1 MKHMK
6 IYLLKLVVLQSFLL
20 NLILSQDVSNQQIQ
34 ELLKE
39 SGISIPNSEIQK
51 QTQDMNTSNVVAPN
65 SNEINKEG
73 DLIIKEEIKSL
84 QKK

>member
-1 MKHMK
+1 MK

-51 QTQDMNTSNVVAPN
+51 QTQDMNTSNVVAPK
-65 SNEINKEG
+65 SN
-73 DLIIKEEIKSL
+73 
-84 QKK
+84 